1 MAMLHF
7 NDNANHIPRDQ
18 PGFDPLFK
26 VRPVLNTVL
35 LTCETVYSPE
45 RHVTVDE
52 GTVGWRGNLSFR
64 VCTQVIV
71 LINFE
76 YFYVNEMFLSMFFW
90 LKKTDL

>member
-7 NDNANHIPRDQ
+7 NNNQNHIPRGQ

-35 LTCETVYSPE
+35 LTSETVYSPE
-45 RHVTVDE
+45 RNVTVDE

-64 VCTQVIV
+64 VCMH
-71 LINFE
+71 LGDYGFK
-76 YFYVNEMFLSMFFW
+76 FFI
-90 LKKTDL
+90 K